1 MSRVAVVV
9 RTPAGTSYVIECA
22 DSAVVDRVK
31 RDVGS
36 AEGWTVQ
43 GTADVITASAFWRL
57 SGVAV
62 AGNPQIPSE
71 PAD

>member
-9 RTPAGTSYVIECA
+9 RTPAGTPYVIECA
-22 DSAVVDRVK
+22 DSVVAGRVK
-31 RDVGS
+31 QDVGT

-43 GTADVITASAFWRL
+43 ETADVITASAFWRL
-57 SGVAV
+57 SGVAI

-71 PAD
+71 PAG